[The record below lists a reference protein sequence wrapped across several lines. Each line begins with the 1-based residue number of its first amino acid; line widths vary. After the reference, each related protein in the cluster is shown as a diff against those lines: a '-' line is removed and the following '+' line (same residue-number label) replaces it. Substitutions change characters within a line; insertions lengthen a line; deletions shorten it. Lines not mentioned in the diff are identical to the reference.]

1 MNFRGLIKCIAAAV
15 CAAVA
20 ITSLSGCNN
29 YTTAGGELVAVE
41 QPESGS
47 TTTTRA
53 YLPCKK
59 EGGGK
64 FRIAY
69 VDIDPYNPTFRMTYY
84 AIENLKDL
92 GWLTYDELPFDPET
106 DADSLALVNWIADN
120 AQSEYLEF
128 SKDTNFF
135 TISSTEEEIYQG
147 LKQNIDNGKVD
158 IILCM
163 ATSVSQMIQSFNFDV
178 PILMYGIA
186 DAVGSGL
193 VASAEDSG
201 NDNYW
206 AHIDSSAFSRQLQYY
221 YDTIPFKNIGIVY
234 ENEIVASVAD
244 YRKVAEENKFQM
256 TEYQLKRGDYDTEEA
271 YYEALGKIYDKMIT
285 QDGVDA
291 YVITTTLITD
301 TNQAKKLMQKFID
314 KNIPVFSQIDSVLVQ
329 EGAALMI
336 VDPRDATETGPFVA
350 NIIGSVLNG
359 SKPRDLEQEYSS
371 KPFLKLNLDVADKI
385 NFQPTFEMLIACEEV
400 FCEQSNV
407 SEVS

>member
-1 MNFRGLIKCIAAAV
+1 MKLRGILKRTAAAIL
-15 CAAVA
+15 AAVA
-20 ITSLSGCNN
+20 VTSFSGCNN
-29 YTTAGGELVAVE
+29 YTAGNGEIVDVE

-84 AIENLKDL
+84 AIESLKDL

-106 DADSLALVNWIADN
+106 DSDSLALVNWLADN

-135 TISSTEEEIYQG
+135 TIYSTEDEIYQS
-147 LKQNIDNGKVD
+147 LKQNIDNGKID

-163 ATSVSQMIQSFNFDV
+163 ATSVSQMVESFNFDV
-178 PILMYGIA
+178 PVLMYGIA

-221 YDTIPFKNIGIVY
+221 YDTIPFNNIGIVY
-234 ENEIVASVAD
+234 ENEIVASVDD
-244 YRKVAEENKFQM
+244 YRKVAEENNFKM
-256 TEYQLKRGDYDTEEA
+256 TEYQLKRADYDTDEA
-271 YYEALGKIYDKMIT
+271 YYEQLGRIYDKMIS
-285 QDGVDA
+285 QDKVDA

-301 TNQAKKLMQKFID
+301 VNQAKKLMQKFID
-314 KNIPVFSQIDSVLVQ
+314 NNIPVFSQIDSVLVQ

-400 FCEQSNV
+400 FCERNNTA
-407 SEVS
+407 EVS

>member
-1 MNFRGLIKCIAAAV
+1 
-15 CAAVA
+15 
-20 ITSLSGCNN
+20 
-29 YTTAGGELVAVE
+29 
-41 QPESGS
+41 
-47 TTTTRA
+47 
-53 YLPCKK
+53 
-59 EGGGK
+59 
-64 FRIAY
+64 
-69 VDIDPYNPTFRMTYY
+69 
-84 AIENLKDL
+84 
-92 GWLTYDELPFDPET
+92 
-106 DADSLALVNWIADN
+106 
-120 AQSEYLEF
+120 
-128 SKDTNFF
+128 
-135 TISSTEEEIYQG
+135 
-147 LKQNIDNGKVD
+147 
-158 IILCM
+158 
-163 ATSVSQMIQSFNFDV
+163 
-178 PILMYGIA
+178 
-186 DAVGSGL
+186 
-193 VASAEDSG
+193 
-201 NDNYW
+201 
-206 AHIDSSAFSRQLQYY
+206 
-221 YDTIPFKNIGIVY
+221 
-234 ENEIVASVAD
+234 
-244 YRKVAEENKFQM
+244 M